1 MSDFMFCEPAANGH
15 FVAYSDEF
23 QEVAGKDPQF

>member
-1 MSDFMFCEPAANGH
+1 MSDFMICEPAANGH